1 MESNKKKIIVIGSVG
16 YEQKILLDILLEEIP
31 EIGGTKIANIEISLG
46 GKGNIEAV
54 ACVRTDG
61 ETTFLGAVGEKD
73 YDNIYKH
80 FEDNDVTPILKKV
93 NKIPSLTGIILI
105 DKEKKQKIIGD
116 PRATLHVN
124 KNLINQYKETINNS
138 SFILLQ
144 LGINFET
151 VEHIIT
157 EYKCKKII
165 ILRPSPLSVNKIEKI
180 RKLIYNLNY
189 LILYEG
195 ELSSISGEETKTQE
209 QIEAACE
216 KVIKSYKPINV
227 IVPLFD
233 KGWLLWNKE
242 KGKKTFHA
250 YDTGKVIHKVG
261 FIDCFIGV
269 FASFLS
275 NDYDID
281 EAIKYANLASNI
293 YSTKEGTINPLPNY
307 HDLMISRDQIS
318 NW

>member
-1 MESNKKKIIVIGSVG
+1 MESKKKIIVIGSVG
-16 YEQKILLDILLEEIP
+16 FDEKILLDEIP
-31 EIGGTKIANIEISLG
+31 EIGRTKLANIEIDLG

-54 ACVRTDG
+54 ACARADG
-61 ETTFLGAVGEKD
+61 DGDTVFLGAVGEKD
-73 YDNIYKH
+73 YDHLYKH
-80 FEDNDVTPILKKV
+80 FEENGITPILKKIK
-93 NKIPSLTGIILI
+93 NIPSHTACILI
-105 DKEKKQKIIGD
+105 DKEKKHRIIAD
-116 PRATLHVN
+116 PRASLHVN
-124 KNLINQYKETINNS
+124 KNLINQYKETINNA

-144 LGINFET
+144 LEIDFDT
-151 VEHIIT
+151 VEHTIT
-157 EYKCKKII
+157 EYKGKKII
-165 ILRPSPLSVNKIEKI
+165 ILRPSPLPVNKIERV
-180 RKLIYNLNY
+180 RKLINNLNY
-189 LILYEG
+189 LILNEG
-195 ELSSISGEETKTQE
+195 ELSLISGEETKTQE

-250 YDTGKVIHKVG
+250 YDIGKVVDKVG
-261 FIDCFIGV
+261 FMDCFIGV

-275 NDYDID
+275 KDNDID

-293 YSTKEGTINPLPNY
+293 SSTREGTIKSLPNY
-307 HDLMISRDQIS
+307 HDLIVSKNQIQ

>member
-1 MESNKKKIIVIGSVG
+1 MEYNKKKIIVIGSVG

-54 ACVRTDG
+54 ACARTDG

-73 YDNIYKH
+73 YDNIYNH
-80 FEDNDVTPILKKV
+80 FVDNGVTPILKKV

-105 DKEKKQKIIGD
+105 DKEKKRKIIGD

-144 LGINFET
+144 LGINFEA

-157 EYKCKKII
+157 EYKGKKII
-165 ILRPSPLSVNKIEKI
+165 ILSPSPCNKIEKI
-180 RKLIYNLNY
+180 RKLIHDLNY
-189 LILYEG
+189 LILYEE
-195 ELSSISGEETKTQE
+195 ELSLISGEETKTQE

-250 YDTGKVIHKVG
+250 YDTGKVIQKVS

-293 YSTKEGTINPLPNY
+293 SSTKEGTINSLPNY